1 MVCNIHLAGSH
12 LPRGGLLVLFSHS
25 CMLFTSLAES
35 LPSFITFPVNQTGIS
50 GGVAS
55 FVCQATGEP
64 KPTITWFKIGKKIS
78 SQRFDGIEFDG
89 GSGSVLRIQPLRVD
103 RDAAIYKCSAS
114 NSAGEVSVSAR
125 LEVLEE
131 NDIPHGF
138 PSIDLGPQLK
148 VVEKSRTTKMLCAAS
163 GNPDPEISW
172 FKDMLPVN
180 ISSSDGRIK
189 QLRSGRL

>member
-1 MVCNIHLAGSH
+1 MIHIMHIYMLAVSC
-12 LPRGGLLVLFSHS
+12 LLLV
-25 CMLFTSLAES
+25 C

-55 FVCQATGEP
+55 FVCQARGEP

-78 SQRFDGIEFDG
+78 S
-89 GSGSVLRIQPLRVD
+89 SGSVLRIQPLRVD

-148 VVEKSRTTKMLCAAS
+148 VVEKNRTATMLCAAS

-172 FKDMLPVN
+172 FKDKLPVN